1 MTSHDNMAEFI
12 DKFVRIVNKYKI
24 FNKRA
29 FDYGVGDP
37 LYTSEIH
44 TLASIQNH
52 DPINIT
58 ELAAVLG
65 VTKSAIS
72 QVAAK
77 LEKKGLL
84 EKYKGN
90 DNEKNILLRLTPKGD
105 QAVAGYIAFRTELFA
120 DLTEE
125 LETMDQDRI
134 DFLQQVFDRIDH
146 HMDYKLEMYK
156 P

>member
-1 MTSHDNMAEFI
+1 MMSHDDMAEFI
-12 DKFVRIVNKYKI
+12 DKFVRIVNKLKI

-37 LYTSEIH
+37 LFTSEIH

-52 DPINIT
+52 DPVNVT
-58 ELAAVLG
+58 ELAIALG

-77 LEKKGLL
+77 LKKKGFL
-84 EKYKGN
+84 EKYKSSDN
-90 DNEKNILLRLTPKGD
+90 DKNIMLRLTPKGD
-105 QAVAGYIAFRTELFA
+105 KAVAGYIAFRRELFA

-125 LETMDQDRI
+125 LEAMGQERI
-134 DFLQQVFDRIDH
+134 DFIRQVFDRIDR
-146 HMDYKLEMYK
+146 HMDYKLDK
-156 P
+156 FGL

>member
-1 MTSHDNMAEFI
+1 
-12 DKFVRIVNKYKI
+12 
-24 FNKRA
+24 
-29 FDYGVGDP
+29 
-37 LYTSEIH
+37 
-44 TLASIQNH
+44 
-52 DPINIT
+52 
-58 ELAAVLG
+58 LAAVLG